1 MMPQHANDRH
11 RQAEQRTAIIREQI
25 RVEQRKNNRE
35 LLEQYERDGWHLLHL
50 AGLDVE
56 ALKASLAPDVPVE
69 DLPEEEA
76 DQTFKDPGNEFEE
89 FMAAWPDDRITVV
102 HEGEVTRWLDAS
114 DKEVGLDG

>member
-1 MMPQHANDRH
+1 MMHKNDRH
-11 RQAEQRTAIIREQI
+11 RQAEQRTAIIREEI
-25 RVEQRKNNRE
+25 RVQQRANNRE

-89 FMAAWPDDRITVV
+89 YMANNFPTDI
-102 HEGEVTRWLDAS
+102 HETNVQSWLDAS
-114 DKEVGLDG
+114 DEEVGLDG